1 MNILFQ
7 GLCNLAV
14 NDENKIRM
22 VKNGVLPLYEK
33 FLENGTKE
41 EKKLTVTALW
51 SLAFHHYNKQ
61 KMRDMTGI
69 MESRFLSIKN
79 CETLQTMK

>member
-1 MNILFQ
+1 
-7 GLCNLAV
+7 
-14 NDENKIRM
+14 M

-33 FLENGTKE
+33 FLEHGTKE

-61 KMRDMTGI
+61 KMRDMNGI
-69 MESRFLSIKN
+69 MESRSI
-79 CETLQTMK
+79 L